1 MPVMRP
7 PVLPGVSP
15 SLCWQPFVRGTSSV
29 SWSLHARGVALVA
42 GAAIVWST
50 GGLIVRHVD
59 VDPWTIVFWRGF
71 FAAATLLVYL
81 AVRDG
86 RHTFALFRDLGP
98 GGLGVAVCFGA
109 ASLSFVIALQ
119 HTSVATILFLQ
130 SAAPLVAGVLAWLWL
145 DERMT
150 WVKVLAMLLALVGVG
165 IAVSDQTEASGD
177 LLGIALSI
185 VIMIAFAVATV
196 LVRRFSHIRMTPAT
210 CLSALLLVGVGGM
223 LGRPGA
229 VDATELALLFL
240 FGACQLGIGFILF
253 TTGARLIPAGEAILL
268 SLVET
273 ILAPIWVWVWPTL
286 HEYPGDYALIGGA
299 LVIAAVI
306 WNTVAEMG
314 QTKRIAPPI
323 E

>member
-1 MPVMRP
+1 MLATFCQGD
-7 PVLPGVSP
+7 VL
-15 SLCWQPFVRGTSSV
+15 V
-29 SWSLHARGVALVA
+29 SWSLHARGVAMVA

-59 VDPWTIVFWRGF
+59 ADSWTIVFWRGM
-71 FAAATLLVYL
+71 FAAFTLLLYM

-86 RHTFALFRDLGP
+86 RNIVALFRGLGL
-98 GGLGVAVCFGA
+98 GGLGVAVCFGT

-145 DERMT
+145 GERMT
-150 WVKVLAMLLALVGVG
+150 WIKASAMLVALIGVG
-165 IAVSDQTEASGD
+165 ITVSDQDASGD
-177 LLGIALSI
+177 FLGIALSI
-185 VIMIAFAVATV
+185 VIMICFALATV
-196 LVRRFSHIRMTPAT
+196 LVRRFSHVRMTPAT
-210 CLSALLLVGVGGM
+210 CLSALWLVAVGGT
-223 LGRPGA
+223 LGSPASVEGI
-229 VDATELALLFL
+229 ELALLFL

-253 TTGARLIPAGEAILL
+253 TNGARLIPAGEAILL
-268 SLVET
+268 SLLES

-286 HEYPGDYALIGGA
+286 HEYPGDRALIGGA

-314 QTKRIAPPI
+314 QAKRIAPPI

>member
-1 MPVMRP
+1 MLATFCQGD
-7 PVLPGVSP
+7 VL
-15 SLCWQPFVRGTSSV
+15 V
-29 SWSLHARGVALVA
+29 SWSLHARGVAMVA

-50 GGLIVRHVD
+50 GGLIVRHVEAD
-59 VDPWTIVFWRGF
+59 SWTIVFWRGM
-71 FAAATLLVYL
+71 FAAFTLLLYM

-86 RHTFALFRDLGP
+86 RNIVALFRGLGL
-98 GGLGVAVCFGA
+98 GGLGVAVCFGT

-145 DERMT
+145 GERMT
-150 WVKVLAMLLALVGVG
+150 WIKVSAMLVALIGVG
-165 IAVSDQTEASGD
+165 ITVSDQDASGD
-177 LLGIALSI
+177 FLGIALSI
-185 VIMIAFAVATV
+185 VIMICFALATV
-196 LVRRFSHIRMTPAT
+196 LVRRFSHVRMTPAT
-210 CLSALLLVGVGGM
+210 CLSALWLVAVGGT
-223 LGRPGA
+223 LGSPASVEGI
-229 VDATELALLFL
+229 ELALLFL

-253 TTGARLIPAGEAILL
+253 TNGARLIPAGEAILL
-268 SLVET
+268 SLLES

-286 HEYPGDYALIGGA
+286 HEYPGDRALIGGA

-314 QTKRIAPPI
+314 QAKRIAPPI

>member
-1 MPVMRP
+1 MLAAFCQGD
-7 PVLPGVSP
+7 VL
-15 SLCWQPFVRGTSSV
+15 V
-29 SWSLHARGVALVA
+29 SWSLHARGVAMVA

-59 VDPWTIVFWRGF
+59 ADPWIIVFWRGM
-71 FAAATLLVYL
+71 FATFTLLLYM
-81 AVRDG
+81 AARDG
-86 RHTFALFRDLGP
+86 RNIVALFRGLGL
-98 GGLGVAVCFGA
+98 GGLGVAVCFGT

-145 DERMT
+145 GERMT
-150 WVKVLAMLLALVGVG
+150 WIKVSAMLVALIGVG
-165 IAVSDQTEASGD
+165 ITVSDQDASGD
-177 LLGIALSI
+177 FLGIALSV
-185 VIMIAFAVATV
+185 VIMICFALATV
-196 LVRRFSHIRMTPAT
+196 LVRRFSHVRMTPAT
-210 CLSALLLVGVGGM
+210 CLSALWLVAVGGT
-223 LGRPGA
+223 LGSPASVEGI
-229 VDATELALLFL
+229 ELALLFL

-253 TTGARLIPAGEAILL
+253 TNGARLIPAGEAILL
-268 SLVET
+268 SLLES

-286 HEYPGDYALIGGA
+286 HEYPGDRALIGGA

-314 QTKRIAPPI
+314 QAKRIAPPV

>member
-1 MPVMRP
+1 M
-7 PVLPGVSP
+7 
-15 SLCWQPFVRGTSSV
+15 
-29 SWSLHARGVALVA
+29 VA

-59 VDPWTIVFWRGF
+59 ADAWTIVFWRGL
-71 FAAATLLVYL
+71 FASLTLLLYL
-81 AVRDG
+81 GVRDG
-86 RHTFALFRDLGP
+86 RNMLALFRSLGW
-98 GGLGVAVCFGA
+98 GGLGVAVCFGT

-119 HTSVATILFLQ
+119 HTSVAIILFVQ

-145 DERMT
+145 GERMT
-150 WVKVLAMLLALVGVG
+150 WVKVSAMLMALVGVG
-165 IAVSDQTEASGD
+165 IAVSDQGDASGD
-177 LLGIALSI
+177 FIGIALSL
-185 VIMIAFAVATV
+185 VIMICFALATV
-196 LVRRFSHIRMTPAT
+196 LVRRFSHVRMTPAT
-210 CLSALLLVGVGGM
+210 CLSAFWLVAVGGT
-223 LGRPGA
+223 LGAPA
-229 VDATELALLFL
+229 SVDGTELMLLFL

-268 SLVET
+268 SLLES

-314 QTKRIAPPI
+314 QSKRIAPPV

>member
-1 MPVMRP
+1 M
-7 PVLPGVSP
+7 
-15 SLCWQPFVRGTSSV
+15 
-29 SWSLHARGVALVA
+29 VA

-59 VDPWTIVFWRGF
+59 AESWTIVFWRGA
-71 FAAATLLVYL
+71 FAALTLLVYL
-81 AVRDG
+81 GVRDG
-86 RHTFALFRDLGP
+86 RNMLALFRGLGW
-98 GGLGVAVCFGA
+98 GGLGVAVCFGT

-119 HTSVATILFLQ
+119 HTSVAIILFVQ

-145 DERMT
+145 GERMT
-150 WVKVLAMLLALVGVG
+150 WVKVAAMLIALVGVG
-165 IAVSDQTEASGD
+165 IAVSDQGGTEGD
-177 LLGIALSI
+177 VLGIALSV
-185 VIMIAFAVATV
+185 VIMICFALATV
-196 LVRRFSHIRMTPAT
+196 LVRRFSHVRMTPAT
-210 CLSALLLVGVGGM
+210 CLSALWLVAVGGTM
-223 LGRPGA
+223 GSPA
-229 VDATELALLFL
+229 SVDGTELVLLFL

-268 SLVET
+268 SLLET
-273 ILAPIWVWVWPTL
+273 VLGPIWVWVWPTL

-314 QTKRIAPPI
+314 QNKRIAPPV

>member
-1 MPVMRP
+1 
-7 PVLPGVSP
+7 
-15 SLCWQPFVRGTSSV
+15 V
-29 SWSLHARGVALVA
+29 SWSLHARGVAMVA
-42 GAAIVWST
+42 GAAIVWSS

-59 VDPWTIVFWRGF
+59 ADSWTIVFWRGV
-71 FAAATLLVYL
+71 FAALTLLLYL
-81 AVRDG
+81 GVRDG
-86 RHTFALFRDLGP
+86 RNMFALFRGLGL
-98 GGLGVAVCFGA
+98 GGLGVAVCFGT

-145 DERMT
+145 GERMT
-150 WVKVLAMLLALVGVG
+150 WVKVAAMLLALVGVG
-165 IAVSDQTEASGD
+165 IAVSGQGETGGD
-177 LLGIALSI
+177 FLGIALSV
-185 VIMIAFAVATV
+185 VIMIAFALATV
-196 LVRRFSHIRMTPAT
+196 LVRRFSHVRMTPAT
-210 CLSALLLVGVGGM
+210 CLSSLWLVAVGGTF
-223 LGRPGA
+223 GSPA
-229 VDATELALLFL
+229 SVDGTELALLFL

-268 SLVET
+268 SLLET
-273 ILAPIWVWVWPTL
+273 VLGPIWVWVWPTL

-314 QTKRIAPPI
+314 QAKRIAPPI